1 MHNEMTELLEKNKYG
16 ITVGPVHTI
25 LNTGALISVMNN
37 SPEWQY
43 PKTTMFLTP
52 AKVWIEGR

>member
-1 MHNEMTELLEKNKYG
+1 MTELLEKNKYG
-16 ITVGPVHTI
+16 ITVGPVHNI
-25 LNTGALISVMNN
+25 LNTGELISVMNN

-52 AKVWIEGR
+52 AKVWKEGR